1 MPTPII
7 VIRVLL
13 IWKGSAWCG
22 GADECAWKEMPTTCT
37 ASVLARSEC
46 SFYDTDVQSYTTTGL
61 CVMAAVLAR
70 GPGDYHSVV
79 LQEDLPVTAT
89 TSKSA

>member
-1 MPTPII
+1 MPTPIL

-13 IWKGSAWCG
+13 VWKGSAWCG

-37 ASVLARSEC
+37 ASALARSEC

-61 CVMAAVLAR
+61 CVMAAVL
-70 GPGDYHSVV
+70 V
-79 LQEDLPVTAT
+79 
-89 TSKSA
+89 SKAFRRRVAPILCTN